1 MTSLIL
7 YVIGLNLVNTCDE
20 CVWTFQFFYS
30 LTMCVDETRVINKI
44 MYTVI
49 YVIFAFNLFI
59 Y

>member
-1 MTSLIL
+1 M
-7 YVIGLNLVNTCDE
+7 LNELSEFWDKGIVYNFIINSSIST
-20 CVWTFQFFYS
+20 
-30 LTMCVDETRVINKI
+30 TMCVDETRVINKI